1 MKSIQ
6 VLDVTLRDGGCVNDF
21 NFGIDYM
28 NKILAALENSGVD
41 YIELGYIDS
50 NKGSEQERTQFVNE
64 KVIYENFLHG
74 KKEGITYVAMVDYG
88 KFDVEKLESRKAES
102 IDGIRMAFHKKNWKE
117 ALEVGRA
124 VINKGYMFYVQPMLT
139 AWYSDMELLE
149 LITCVN
155 ELLPDATGFYIVD
168 SFGEMRGTDV
178 IRLMHL
184 VDNNLN
190 PNIMLGFH
198 SHNNLQLSYS
208 NAMEFLDFPTERN
221 IILDASVM
229 GMGKGAGNLN
239 TELLMEHLNLYY
251 DKKYSL
257 YPLLELIDQVINVI
271 HSEKYWGYAAEYY
284 LSSVYHCTPSY
295 ASHFYNKHMLPIN
308 EVAELLAQIPDEKK
322 ISFDKH
328 FAEDLYVN
336 YNSQKTFDDA
346 MVIEQ
351 LKKIFAGKRVLVIA
365 PGRSISSA
373 TEKIERYLLEESV
386 ITISL
391 NNFSFETDYIL
402 TTRNE
407 VYEEAIKKNRNI
419 IVPSRITR
427 ESSNHVLVID
437 YMRWII
443 TGEKTFDS
451 SGVIALKLLS
461 TIGVAEIMLA
471 GFDGFSFNMNDNY
484 YNPTLRRPI
493 TEEQVLARNAFYADL
508 INEISERVNVNFIT
522 PSSYT
527 REYKR

>member
-1 MKSIQ
+1 
-6 VLDVTLRDGGCVNDF
+6 
-21 NFGIDYM
+21 
-28 NKILAALENSGVD
+28 
-41 YIELGYIDS
+41 
-50 NKGSEQERTQFVNE
+50 
-64 KVIYENFLHG
+64 
-74 KKEGITYVAMVDYG
+74 
-88 KFDVEKLESRKAES
+88 
-102 IDGIRMAFHKKNWKE
+102 
-117 ALEVGRA
+117 
-124 VINKGYMFYVQPMLT
+124 
-139 AWYSDMELLE
+139 
-149 LITCVN
+149 
-155 ELLPDATGFYIVD
+155 
-168 SFGEMRGTDV
+168 
-178 IRLMHL
+178 
-184 VDNNLN
+184 
-190 PNIMLGFH
+190 
-198 SHNNLQLSYS
+198 
-208 NAMEFLDFPTERN
+208 MEFLDFPTERN

>member
-190 PNIMLGFH
+190 PNICWDSILIIIY
-198 SHNNLQLSYS
+198 SYHIR
-208 NAMEFLDFPTERN
+208 M
-221 IILDASVM
+221 
-229 GMGKGAGNLN
+229 
-239 TELLMEHLNLYY
+239 
-251 DKKYSL
+251 
-257 YPLLELIDQVINVI
+257 Q
-271 HSEKYWGYAAEYY
+271 W
-284 LSSVYHCTPSY
+284 
-295 ASHFYNKHMLPIN
+295 
-308 EVAELLAQIPDEKK
+308 
-322 ISFDKH
+322 SFWT
-328 FAEDLYVN
+328 
-336 YNSQKTFDDA
+336 SQQK
-346 MVIEQ
+346 
-351 LKKIFAGKRVLVIA
+351 
-365 PGRSISSA
+365 
-373 TEKIERYLLEESV
+373 
-386 ITISL
+386 
-391 NNFSFETDYIL
+391 
-402 TTRNE
+402 
-407 VYEEAIKKNRNI
+407 
-419 IVPSRITR
+419 
-427 ESSNHVLVID
+427 
-437 YMRWII
+437 
-443 TGEKTFDS
+443 
-451 SGVIALKLLS
+451 
-461 TIGVAEIMLA
+461 EI
-471 GFDGFSFNMNDNY
+471 
-484 YNPTLRRPI
+484 
-493 TEEQVLARNAFYADL
+493 
-508 INEISERVNVNFIT
+508 
-522 PSSYT
+522 
-527 REYKR
+527 